1 MKTLEFSQKPFDQ
14 TPRFSISEFSVW
26 GTMQK
31 RKLGD
36 GKTWSLIEC
45 VKAELILIKRT
56 LTKVSYY
63 LERLLVVIQFIVQP
77 SPKSKVVLL

>member
-1 MKTLEFSQKPFDQ
+1 MKTSEFSQSPFDQ

-31 RKLGD
+31 RKLRD
-36 GKTWSLIEC
+36 GKTRSLIEC
-45 VKAELILIKRT
+45 VEAELILIKRI

-63 LERLLVVIQFIVQP
+63 LERVLVVTQESLRFHNADEDGNV
-77 SPKSKVVLL
+77 